1 MERIFQNKE
10 GTAFLDK
17 GAFENRDLL
26 ERCIHDSQPQLET
39 RPEIIVY
46 GKKCKQHRNVG
57 FFSDESSGYRY
68 SNRIM
73 KSIQL
78 SAAMTEI
85 LDTVNRMLG
94 SDFNG
99 ILVNQYIDG
108 SDYISAHSDDEVGLD
123 VIGVVSISYGSERT
137 FRIRDK
143 ATKGVLCDVNMTH
156 CSIVQMG
163 GKFQA
168 LYTHEIPIQKKVKD
182 SRISFTFRKH
192 KNGF

>member
-1 MERIFQNKE
+1 MERIFKNTD
-10 GTAFLDK
+10 GSAFLDK

-26 ERCIHDSQPQLET
+26 EQCIADIQPHLEE
-39 RPEIIVY
+39 RPEIVVY

-57 FFSDESSGYRY
+57 FFSDKSIGYRY
-68 SNRIM
+68 SNKMM
-73 KSIQL
+73 KSNQL
-78 SAAMTEI
+78 SSAMTEL
-85 LDTVNRMLG
+85 LDTINSMIG

-108 SDYISAHSDDEVGLD
+108 CDYISAHSDDEVGLD
-123 VIGVVSISYGSERT
+123 KIGVVSISYGSERT

-143 ATKGVLCDVNMTH
+143 ATKGILCDVNTNH
-156 CSIVQMG
+156 CSILHMG
-163 GKFQA
+163 GKFQS

-192 KNGF
+192 TL

>member
-1 MERIFQNKE
+1 MERNVNSIE
-10 GTAFLDK
+10 
-17 GAFENRDLL
+17 
-26 ERCIHDSQPQLET
+26 
-39 RPEIIVY
+39 
-46 GKKCKQHRNVG
+46 NVG
-57 FFSDESSGYRY
+57 FFSDKSSGYRY
-68 SNRIM
+68 SNRTM

-78 SAAMTEI
+78 STAMTEL

-108 SDYISAHSDDEVGLD
+108 SDYISAHSDDEAGLD

-163 GKFQA
+163 VRF
-168 LYTHEIPIQKKVKD
+168 KVCTLMKYLSRRRSKTREFRSPFVNIKTD
-182 SRISFTFRKH
+182 SNRS
-192 KNGF
+192 GS